1 MEKNKD
7 TIDEMCVFSK
17 DLSWDQ
23 LREFMNDRDNRYNS
37 EYIKR
42 MEINEDIHLYTGVRN
57 RKIFDILPALKDG
70 DSSFETA
77 MPDRKNVPCCVN
89 IALMSGTALSTSP
102 FSYS

>member
-42 MEINEDIHLYTGVRN
+42 MEINEDIHLYTGVSKMR
-57 RKIFDILPALKDG
+57 RKPP
-70 DSSFETA
+70 
-77 MPDRKNVPCCVN
+77 PDWARVYGAFC
-89 IALMSGTALSTSP
+89 
-102 FSYS
+102 